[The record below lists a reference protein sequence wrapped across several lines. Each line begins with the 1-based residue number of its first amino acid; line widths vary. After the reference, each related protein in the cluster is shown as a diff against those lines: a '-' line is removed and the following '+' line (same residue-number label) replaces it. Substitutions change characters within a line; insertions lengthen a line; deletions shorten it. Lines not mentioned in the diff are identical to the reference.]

1 MYHHLVWWCNWSP
14 CPSFQSQ
21 CNISLLRACSSSAS
35 SWHFEEFS
43 KSPCCETLC
52 DICPPPTAANHH
64 SGTAASAKWV
74 KWLVCKT
81 NWSVL
86 INSASATNNLG
97 VGAKDSSSWPSF
109 QPKEGQ
115 SQRSQRTMKN
125 FHSCLTSDCLTTA
138 LIVAVAWS
146 HATFL
151 SMGLSWRHLT
161 MSRAMQRREGWQKC
175 ASWCC
180 ASSAS
185 VPGQWWQFDNSW

>member
-1 MYHHLVWWCNWSP
+1 MFIFCFVLALWGVLEVAMLWHCVTSVHLQLLQIIIQALLPQPSEWSGLCAKQIGQFWSIQHLQLIILAWVP
-14 CPSFQSQ
+14 KTRH
-21 CNISLLRACSSSAS
+21 LDLHSS
-35 SWHFEEFS
+35 
-43 KSPCCETLC
+43 
-52 DICPPPTAANHH
+52 
-64 SGTAASAKWV
+64 
-74 KWLVCKT
+74 
-81 NWSVL
+81 
-86 INSASATNNLG
+86 
-97 VGAKDSSSWPSF
+97 
-109 QPKEGQ
+109 PKEGQ

-161 MSRAMQRREGWQKC
+161 ISRAMQRREGWQKC